1 MLWGKYMNNHIYVHN
16 KRSFLTPNT
25 SLLHELSKKDF
36 VYWLAIF
43 SKMPSLLYGPWIHLL
58 QVQKI
63 IQHFCLLH
71 INALTKHLV
80 MPCILKEEKTAINN
94 CKTVESRAHCQQ
106 RFSIG
111 LRISAQMLNL
121 LAPHKYKLS
130 QQISF
135 FVSQCDFS

>member
-1 MLWGKYMNNHIYVHN
+1 MPWGLKVPVH
-16 KRSFLTPNT
+16 F
-25 SLLHELSKKDF
+25 SLRHFVLSMTVVDQDF
-36 VYWLAIF
+36 SPP

-71 INALTKHLV
+71 INALTKLLV
-80 MPCILKEEKTAINN
+80 MPCILKEEKTAITN

-111 LRISAQMLNL
+111 LRISAQMLNF